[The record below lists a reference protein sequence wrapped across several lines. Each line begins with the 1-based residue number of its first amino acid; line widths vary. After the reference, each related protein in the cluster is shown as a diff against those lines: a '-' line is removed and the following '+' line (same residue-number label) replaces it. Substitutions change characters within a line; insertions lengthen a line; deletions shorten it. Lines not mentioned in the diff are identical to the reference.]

1 MDQEEGE
8 VGGWEHHLDP
18 AQEQPRGR
26 DSLFTWPFCCAH
38 HKSPYRAHALLR
50 VQSRLRKCSYETNI
64 LKDDDGGGDADGDG
78 DGDGR
83 DSGRRAP
90 CRLSTWAK
98 GKAHKTEA
106 QL

>member
-1 MDQEEGE
+1 MCGFVKLSWLQCAQQAL
-8 VGGWEHHLDP
+8 VGGQEAE
-18 AQEQPRGR
+18 AQGE
-26 DSLFTWPFCCAH
+26 
-38 HKSPYRAHALLR
+38 
-50 VQSRLRKCSYETNI
+50 
-64 LKDDDGGGDADGDG
+64 GDAGSADGDG

-98 GKAHKTEA
+98 GKAHRTEA

>member
-1 MDQEEGE
+1 MGGQEAEAQGEGDA
-8 VGGWEHHLDP
+8 GS
-18 AQEQPRGR
+18 A
-26 DSLFTWPFCCAH
+26 
-38 HKSPYRAHALLR
+38 
-50 VQSRLRKCSYETNI
+50 
-64 LKDDDGGGDADGDG
+64 DGDVDGDGDADGDG